1 MLVGHSKVA
10 FPLWSWH
17 PDNRIARRAHQEF
30 HWQLR
35 LGILSFIQRPEG
47 ESGHTVVTVQGD
59 YEAIRIGVVGVMG
72 MLSQQP
78 LNSDSASVACMEVA
92 HEDDVVPIIGWAL

>member
-1 MLVGHSKVA
+1 MLAGHSKVA

-17 PDNRIARRAHQEF
+17 PDAELREERIKSSISNCG
-30 HWQLR
+30 W
-35 LGILSFIQRPEG
+35 GSCPFIQRPEG

>member
-17 PDNRIARRAHQEF
+17 PDAELREERIKSSIGNCG
-30 HWQLR
+30 W
-35 LGILSFIQRPEG
+35 GSYPFIQRPKG

-78 LNSDSASVACMEVA
+78 LNSDSASVEWMEVA
-92 HEDDVVPIIGWAL
+92 HEDDDVPIIGWAL